1 MSYTALYRKFRPN
14 VFSGIVGQEH
24 IVKTLKN
31 QMKSGRVS
39 HAYLFCGTR
48 GTGKTSTAKI
58 FARAINCLH
67 PTEDGEPCNSCAICQ
82 AILAGRSVNVI
93 EIDAA
98 SNNSVDNIREIR
110 EEVKYAPTEGIYKV
124 YIIDEVHMLSNSA
137 FNALLK
143 TLEEPP
149 EHVIFI
155 LATTDPQKIPAT
167 ILSRCQRFDFR
178 RITAADIA
186 HTLTGYLAEEGFS
199 ATPDAIQY
207 VAQLGDGS
215 LRDAL
220 SLLDQCLAFYS
231 GEEITLQKVQ
241 DVMGAVDNSVF
252 FDMTDALGARDAG
265 HAMALIE
272 DMLLAGRDIKQFLS
286 EMLVHLRNL
295 LVTASVKQS
304 ARILDLSEE
313 QSARLQAQAQR
324 FSPAEVSHWI
334 RCFSA
339 LQQDMKYAANARILL
354 EVEVMRLCSDWA
366 EADLEAISA
375 RLSGLERQVAE
386 GVRVAVQQVPSA
398 QTISP
403 TSQTEKPKPKK
414 RPPLLAEDQKQLQQD
429 WNKFRSQISDTILR
443 SQLSEVEIGFKE
455 DDAVYLVCAY
465 GALGDMLERKL
476 DTLQTEL
483 EQLCGKSLTLKI
495 IDKAAYTQW
504 REATYGTSEE
514 AQEEN
519 TPPDPEWESIMA
531 GYLPE
536 ADIEP

>member
-14 VFSGIVGQEH
+14 VFAGIVGQEH

-67 PTEDGEPCNSCAICQ
+67 PTPEGEPCNTCEICQ
-82 AILAGRSVNVI
+82 AILAGRSVNVM

-155 LATTDPQKIPAT
+155 LATTDPQKVPAT

-186 HTLTGYLAEEGFS
+186 QTLTGYLAEEGFV

-265 HAMALIE
+265 QAMVFIE
-272 DMLLAGRDIKQFLS
+272 DMLLSGRDIKQFLN

-295 LVTASVKQS
+295 LVTASVTQ
-304 ARILDLSEE
+304 ATRILDLSAE

-324 FSPAEVSHWI
+324 FSPAEISHWI

-375 RLSGLERQVAE
+375 RLSGLERKVAE
-386 GVRVAVQQVPSA
+386 GVAVRQA
-398 QTISP
+398 QPIQTVSTMP
-403 TSQTEKPKPKK
+403 QTEKNKPKK
-414 RPPLLAEDQKQLQQD
+414 RPPFLAEDQKQLQKD
-429 WNKFRSQISDTILR
+429 WNKLRSQISDTILR
-443 SQLSEVEIGFKE
+443 SQLNEVEIGFKE

-476 DTLQTEL
+476 DILQTEL

-519 TPPDPEWESIMA
+519 IPPDPEWESIMS
-531 GYLPE
+531 GYFPE